1 MAGYRGFKMFARLR
15 SAPAAPVQPTNL
27 KPPAGP
33 IIFELNIHRSS
44 ENGDQKF
51 GLLSVAWSNG
61 SKQREVMKD
70 KDPEARQI
78 TLPLY
83 EEAVTV
89 SKRVVPKNRVRVST
103 VTHQRRQL
111 VDELLQR
118 ESVEIGRIS
127 IGRPIEAVPA
137 VREEDDTIII
147 PVVEE
152 VLTLQ
157 RTLILREEVR
167 IRKVRTEEH
176 FQESVT
182 LRSQQ
187 AGVTRLPVEEHTAAE
202 SAAVGLIE
210 LKEELK

>member
-1 MAGYRGFKMFARLR
+1 M
-15 SAPAAPVQPTNL
+15 T
-27 KPPAGP
+27 
-33 IIFELNIHRSS
+33 
-44 ENGDQKF
+44 
-51 GLLSVAWSNG
+51 
-61 SKQREVMKD
+61 D

-78 TLPLY
+78 ALPLY

-118 ESVEIGRIS
+118 ENVEIRRIS

-137 VREEDDTIII
+137 VREEDDTIIV

-157 RTLILREEVR
+157 RTLILKEEVR
-167 IRKVRTEEH
+167 IRKVRTEERY
-176 FQESVT
+176 QESVT

-187 AGVTRLPVEEHTAAE
+187 AGITRLPVEEYAATE
-202 SAAVGLIE
+202 PAAVGLIG
-210 LKEELK
+210 LKKEWK

>member
-1 MAGYRGFKMFARLR
+1 M
-15 SAPAAPVQPTNL
+15 TDN
-27 KPPAGP
+27 
-33 IIFELNIHRSS
+33 
-44 ENGDQKF
+44 
-51 GLLSVAWSNG
+51 
-61 SKQREVMKD
+61 
-70 KDPEARQI
+70 DPEARQI
-78 TLPLY
+78 ILPLY

-152 VLTLQ
+152 VLTLH

-210 LKEELK
+210 LKKELK

>member
-1 MAGYRGFKMFARLR
+1 M
-15 SAPAAPVQPTNL
+15 T
-27 KPPAGP
+27 
-33 IIFELNIHRSS
+33 
-44 ENGDQKF
+44 
-51 GLLSVAWSNG
+51 
-61 SKQREVMKD
+61 D

-78 TLPLY
+78 ALPLY

-118 ESVEIGRIS
+118 ENVEVSRIS

-137 VREEDDTIII
+137 VREEDDTIIV

-157 RTLILREEVR
+157 RTLILKEEVR
-167 IRKVRTEEH
+167 IRKVRTEERY
-176 FQESVT
+176 QEIVT
-182 LRSQQ
+182 LRSQE
-187 AGVTRLPVEEHTAAE
+187 AGITRLPVEKYAASE
-202 SAAVGLIE
+202 AAAIGLIG
-210 LKEELK
+210 LKRS